1 MTPPKTIDYGALFKK
16 FKKELIESTPMSIDK
31 KLKKYQQTYYP
42 TNS

>member
-16 FKKELIESTPMSIDK
+16 FKEFIESTLVLIDK

-42 TNS
+42 TNG